1 MKNASEA
8 QLNKALGLISLA
20 KKAGKISGGAF
31 QVEQSVKS
39 GKARLVLIAGDTSER
54 SLKHYKDIC
63 TFYEVELECIS
74 NMETLG
80 HSVGTEFRSAL
91 SVNDEGFAKALLKQ
105 IRSKDMGG
113 SSIDGKKNQ

>member
-54 SLKHYKDIC
+54 SLKHYKDMC

-74 NMETLG
+74 DMETLG

-91 SVNDEGFAKALLKQ
+91 SVKDERFAKEIKKQ
-105 IRSKDMGG
+105 KNKKNKRNKKINK
-113 SSIDGKKNQ
+113 KKNQ

>member
-1 MKNASEA
+1 MKTASEA

-54 SLKHYKDIC
+54 SLKHYKDMC

-74 NMETLG
+74 DMETLG
-80 HSVGTEFRSAL
+80 HSVGAEFRSVL

>member
-54 SLKHYKDIC
+54 S
-63 TFYEVELECIS
+63 
-74 NMETLG
+74 
-80 HSVGTEFRSAL
+80 AL